1 MSSQAS
7 SNPVSQRVSKLLATT
22 QFDHPDIQAALDT
35 LNAIT
40 FDDDQHSSGEEKKVS
55 DGDRLRPLRKGG
67 LRRIVENRIRNHS
80 REFLNVFSE
89 LNNDLVDLQSNLDQM
104 NECFEIIQSSFN
116 TATSATKYLLE
127 HTDKLMKEELK
138 NEREAIAAKQIKVKK
153 FREKFELKEEEIS
166 ALTSRSMTMNIGI
179 IEAMEHCEQ
188 IRSDCASLL
197 SGQSPEEGEEEYQS
211 EDIGLEIMKVT
222 SQYLDKGYEKLL
234 KWSISQARSGLVSK
248 SDEIQPDVSPL
259 MKRAIN
265 RLKSRPEL
273 FDEVINTLS
282 TARSSSLSTL
292 FLEALIR
299 GGASGLPRPI
309 ELNAHDPIRYVGDM
323 LAWIHQVMAS
333 EHEFLE
339 SLLDLKSDNR
349 RVGQSRIFP
358 SSLNK
363 EDETIDEHHRPQGS
377 SSELTV
383 MMSSHTIIEANNQ
396 DLEDRELARKLLDT
410 HLQGCIR
417 PLKIRVLQTV
427 NSQEGSLIA
436 CQLASLLEFYQGTMA
451 STIGPDAKLTQ
462 TLTELTDQAYQVFYQ
477 LLRTISGN
485 YLRRL
490 EPAPV
495 DLSVPVHIQ
504 EAMSNLR
511 VIMSIYEGSNDGHSQ
526 NSSLHSFDNVVDLVV
541 DPLLEGIDKMALLR
555 TSDWDRSIFWLNC
568 LEFILTTLEDS
579 NSLITVQK
587 LDGLHLTHL
596 EKLINQYTVHLIH
609 TSGLE
614 AILKVIETKDPE
626 IPLSRIPETN
636 SKSISE
642 CLRKFDQ
649 FLTNFDPLLSSN
661 KLLSLLNP
669 SAIRKSF
676 PPNHPS
682 SDDDQGKTGNLKEF
696 ILKKSLNNLVD
707 KYRLI
712 YDLVSDPSNLFEFK
726 STILIRSLDEVKTL
740 IGVL

>member
-1 MSSQAS
+1 
-7 SNPVSQRVSKLLATT
+7 
-22 QFDHPDIQAALDT
+22 
-35 LNAIT
+35 
-40 FDDDQHSSGEEKKVS
+40 
-55 DGDRLRPLRKGG
+55 
-67 LRRIVENRIRNHS
+67 
-80 REFLNVFSE
+80 
-89 LNNDLVDLQSNLDQM
+89 
-104 NECFEIIQSSFN
+104 
-116 TATSATKYLLE
+116 
-127 HTDKLMKEELK
+127 MKEE
-138 NEREAIAAKQIKVKK
+138 EAIAAN
-153 FREKFELKEEEIS
+153 
-166 ALTSRSMTMNIGI
+166 RSKYGK
-179 IEAMEHCEQ
+179 
-188 IRSDCASLL
+188 
-197 SGQSPEEGEEEYQS
+197 EGEEEYQS
-211 EDIGLEIMKVT
+211 EDIGLEIMKIT

-273 FDEVINTLS
+273 FDDYTLS

-363 EDETIDEHHRPQGS
+363 ETKQS
-377 SSELTV
+377 TN
-383 MMSSHTIIEANNQ
+383 IIGPRE

-511 VIMSIYEGSNDGHSQ
+511 

-596 EKLINQYTVHLIH
+596 EKLITK
-609 TSGLE
+609 

>member
-1 MSSQAS
+1 
-7 SNPVSQRVSKLLATT
+7 
-22 QFDHPDIQAALDT
+22 
-35 LNAIT
+35 
-40 FDDDQHSSGEEKKVS
+40 
-55 DGDRLRPLRKGG
+55 
-67 LRRIVENRIRNHS
+67 
-80 REFLNVFSE
+80 
-89 LNNDLVDLQSNLDQM
+89 
-104 NECFEIIQSSFN
+104 
-116 TATSATKYLLE
+116 
-127 HTDKLMKEELK
+127 
-138 NEREAIAAKQIKVKK
+138 
-153 FREKFELKEEEIS
+153 
-166 ALTSRSMTMNIGI
+166 
-179 IEAMEHCEQ
+179 
-188 IRSDCASLL
+188 
-197 SGQSPEEGEEEYQS
+197 
-211 EDIGLEIMKVT
+211 
-222 SQYLDKGYEKLL
+222 
-234 KWSISQARSGLVSK
+234 
-248 SDEIQPDVSPL
+248 
-259 MKRAIN
+259 
-265 RLKSRPEL
+265 
-273 FDEVINTLS
+273 
-282 TARSSSLSTL
+282 
-292 FLEALIR
+292 
-299 GGASGLPRPI
+299 
-309 ELNAHDPIRYVGDM
+309 
-323 LAWIHQVMAS
+323 MAS

-462 TLTELTDQAYQVFYQ
+462 TLTELTDQAYQ
-477 LLRTISGN
+477 S
-485 YLRRL
+485 
-490 EPAPV
+490 PPV